1 MRALTYPLL
10 FFYLFSYF
18 HVPLLFLPI
27 LEHLC
32 LISPSSL
39 SPHFPTL
46 HFIPVPLSL
55 SPIPYLMFPPH
66 SLVCYSSHP
75 FTPVLSSP
83 SFLSLHYP
91 FPPSLL
97 PSTTLPSIPS
107 PLFPVPCPHSPV
119 SLPPCPSHFLLPTFS
134 VDERIAVFHV
144 F

>member
-1 MRALTYPLL
+1 MSALTYPLL

-66 SLVCYSSHP
+66 SLVYYSSHP
-75 FTPVLSSP
+75 CPLVPFLFIPPLPFPSITP
-83 SFLSLHYP
+83 SLHYP
-91 FPPSLL
+91 SLH
-97 PSTTLPSIPS
+97 
-107 PLFPVPCPHSPV
+107 PLTPVPCSLSPV
-119 SLPPCPSHFLLPTFS
+119 PIPLSPSLRALLTSSCLPSQ
-134 VDERIAVFHV
+134 
-144 F
+144 